1 MIPTNT
7 TAQKTLVAL
16 EFARDALLIELN
28 AIYQFMLED
37 ALKGKFDRDMMLGI
51 QKELLPLQEVQQ
63 KIDEAI
69 ALLRDSP

>member
-7 TAQKTLVAL
+7 TAQKTLAAL
-16 EFARDALLIELN
+16 EFARDALLIDLN

-37 ALKGKFDRDMMLGI
+37 ALKGKFERDMILGI

-69 ALLRDSP
+69 ALLRDNQ

>member
-1 MIPTNT
+1 MISTNT
-7 TAQKTLVAL
+7 TAQRTLVAL
-16 EFARDALLIELN
+16 EFARDALLIDLN

-69 ALLRDSP
+69 ALLRESP

>member
-69 ALLRDSP
+69 TLLRDSP

>member
-28 AIYQFMLED
+28 TIYQLMLED
-37 ALKGKFDRDMMLGI
+37 ALKGKFDQDMILGI
-51 QKELLPLQEVQQ
+51 QKELVPLQTVQQ